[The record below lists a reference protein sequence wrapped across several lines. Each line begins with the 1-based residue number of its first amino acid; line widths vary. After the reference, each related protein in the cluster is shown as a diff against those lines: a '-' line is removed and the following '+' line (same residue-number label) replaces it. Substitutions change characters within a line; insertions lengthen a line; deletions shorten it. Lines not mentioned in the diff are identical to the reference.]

1 MDNKKRFDTWDNQ
14 IDCND
19 CEPYWTGQC
28 DGVPIGKSRN
38 CTAFKA
44 TRSIV
49 IPERLN
55 SLEKRVKWLEWVVGI
70 GFIILG
76 ALVII
81 GR

>member
-1 MDNKKRFDTWDNQ
+1 METKKRFDEWEEVS
-14 IDCND
+14 CND
-19 CEPYWTGQC
+19 CSHYWDSSC
-28 DGVPIGKSRN
+28 DGASKGSKVGCNS
-38 CTAFKA
+38 FLA

-55 SLEKRVKWLEWVVGI
+55 SLEKRVKWLEWVVGM

-76 ALVII
+76 VLAIM